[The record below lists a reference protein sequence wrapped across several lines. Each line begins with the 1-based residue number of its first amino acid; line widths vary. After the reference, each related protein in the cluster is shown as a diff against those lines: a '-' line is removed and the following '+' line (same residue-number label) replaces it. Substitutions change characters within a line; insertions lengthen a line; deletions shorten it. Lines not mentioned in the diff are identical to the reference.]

1 LNEDNMEKNSK
12 IFVAG
17 HNGLVG
23 SAIVRKLQNEGYDNL
38 ILRSRRELDLRDQR
52 AVRNF
57 FSTEKPEYVFLAAAK
72 VGGIIANALAPADF
86 TYDNLAIQTNVID
99 SAYRNGVNKLL
110 FLGSACIYPKIT
122 SQPIKEEYLLEGKL
136 EPTNEGY
143 ALAKIV
149 GLKLCEYYKQQY
161 GFNAISLMPVNLYGP
176 NDNFDPTKSHVIPG
190 MIRKF
195 YDAKK
200 NGLASVSCWG
210 DGSPT
215 REFLH
220 SDDLAD
226 ACLFMMNSYNDTQF
240 VNVGSDNEITIKALS
255 EMIKKEIGFEGEII
269 WDTTYPNGQPLR
281 KLDYTLMDNLGWKS
295 KVSFEE
301 GLRTTVKWFM
311 DHKVIN
317 YDIQFGGN

>member
-1 LNEDNMEKNSK
+1 
-12 IFVAG
+12 
-17 HNGLVG
+17 
-23 SAIVRKLQNEGYDNL
+23 
-38 ILRSRRELDLRDQR
+38 
-52 AVRNF
+52 
-57 FSTEKPEYVFLAAAK
+57 
-72 VGGIIANALAPADF
+72 
-86 TYDNLAIQTNVID
+86 
-99 SAYRNGVNKLL
+99 
-110 FLGSACIYPKIT
+110 
-122 SQPIKEEYLLEGKL
+122 LLEGKL

>member
-1 LNEDNMEKNSK
+1 MEKNSK

-23 SAIVRKLQNEGYDNL
+23 SAIVRKLRSEGYDNL
-38 ILRSRRELDLRDQR
+38 ILRSRGELDLRNQN
-52 AVRNF
+52 AVREF
-57 FSTEKPEYVFLAAAK
+57 FSTDKPEYVFLAAAK
-72 VGGIIANALAPADF
+72 VGGIIANAQAPADF

-99 SAYRNGVNKLL
+99 SAYRNGVKKLL